1 MKASIQAGLEQA
13 FQLAA
18 SELGFCS
25 AAWLFVKAAQENG
38 GEESLLG
45 LRDALGRA
53 FPVLD
58 AVIDAYQ
65 KGMLAP
71 DPNPGAV
78 VDLCWNAEKVLVV
91 GLEAEFLDALMS
103 ALSKPEVYLLTHSDF
118 DVDWTRVL
126 SNYGGKVLPVSLNE
140 FQRCAGP
147 KSVLLTYVYGVHGH
161 STHVLPAWM
170 RVTGEDVRT
179 QFRSLIGWD
188 VLRSSF
194 FVYPRWLVEISAQ
207 SFTHLLSS

>member
-1 MKASIQAGLEQA
+1 MKISLQAGLEQA

-18 SELGFCS
+18 GELGFCS
-25 AAWLFVKAAQENG
+25 AAWLFVETALREG
-38 GEESLLG
+38 GPDSLNT

-58 AVIDAYQ
+58 AVVEACQ
-65 KGMLAP
+65 KGMTGP
-71 DPNPGAV
+71 DKRPGAV

-91 GLEAEFLDALMS
+91 GLEAEFLDVLLD
-103 ALSKPEVYLLTHSDF
+103 ALSKPTVYLLTHSDF

-126 SNYGGKVLPVSLNE
+126 SNYQDRVLPISLNE

-147 KSVLLTYVYGVHGH
+147 KSVLLSYVYGIHGQ
-161 STHVLPAWM
+161 STHALPVWM
-170 RVTGEDVRT
+170 RVAGEDVRT

-188 VLRSSF
+188 VLQSSF
-194 FVYPRWLVEISAQ
+194 FVYPRWLVEISTQ
-207 SFTHLLSS
+207 SFTHIISP